1 MQTMSVL
8 NPRTQ
13 SLHRDDYVE
22 PRIDRS
28 APESSL
34 SRATARSASQTHTSN
49 SPEAIAQ
56 GEWNRFKE
64 RAMPMIEKLGKPS
77 NTIAQAADKE
87 GAELLARTQQQIDQ
101 ANGRRIG
108 TMTAAQRRHIQ
119 NTLAGGAAAT
129 SASNSTNARLMQ
141 RDINDANTVDA
152 YNYANTIGN
161 QGLSVLT
168 GGTNMKL
175 QREAQNKAN
184 SKSFMS
190 SALGMVGTVAGG
202 MIGGPVGASLGGAIG
217 SAVGGGG

>member
-1 MQTMSVL
+1 MQTMSVAD
-8 NPRTQ
+8 PRMQ
-13 SLHRDDYVE
+13 SLHQEDYAVVQH
-22 PRIDRS
+22 PS
-28 APESSL
+28 TSPSS
-34 SRATARSASQTHTSN
+34 ARSAAYRSVTET
-49 SPEAIAQ
+49 PESITQ
-56 GEWNRFKE
+56 GEWNRFRE
-64 RAMPMIEKLGKPS
+64 RATPMIEKLSRNSTGIVDS
-77 NTIAQAADKE
+77 ADKE
-87 GAELLARTQQQIDQ
+87 GASLLSRTQRQIAQ
-101 ANGRRIG
+101 VNGRRIG
-108 TMTAAQRRHIQ
+108 TMTAAQQRHLQ
-119 NTLAGGAAAT
+119 NQLAGGAAAT

-141 RDINDANTVDA
+141 RDINDANVVDA

-202 MIGGPVGASLGGAIG
+202 MMGGPVGASLGGAIG